1 MNCSIL
7 TPEGKKTVTSSL
19 RSEFKQNLTEE
30 KFLDII
36 NAQFNSIYED
46 EPNSACVDE
55 FKNILSGIISSPM
68 VSLKYP
74 WILKYKSLQVL
85 DSLINPNNVQDRQAD
100 SNKSKQDNIDGT
112 DYADSSD
119 TFIYQTYGYTSMALA
134 DMKQRFNKML
144 ADSVLFDVTTGEEVV
159 TQKQLNKN
167 IAHYLEEL
175 WKNVYSNIP
184 LNLEKRSVFLSTFEI
199 ARVKQYFENFSPE
212 AINAL
217 YEDSLKDP
225 KKKNLLDA
233 FQSYFI
239 LINFDNLIKSFYSNL
254 IEIDPLRFGPEHLI
268 NPCQLIQ
275 NYYKYQVSG
284 LNYNLE
290 NNWSSEAEVNDV
302 VEETSDIVKLFF
314 NSRVLLDRTKNDAPI
329 RNLNI
334 REITYVWGL
343 IKKHQF
349 DKESKI
355 PFNEVSI
362 DKMLNND
369 YLTQEEHDYLLK
381 VVVNED
387 GTTDTVVKSMYDLL
401 QETYSDGTFV
411 IPLIFKL
418 LAADKKYDLN
428 INIKNFKSAH
438 NDLVYSIYKQTF
450 DPSAKIRQAWESR
463 NIEHYK
469 TQPKSFY
476 QYITHY
482 FNNQSHIPMTQY
494 EQDVEGNFEIKT
506 LGKASLGSHTLY
518 YQDQIN
524 GNFSAIVDQYYDEE
538 NFNKGIKK
546 FNGFTLDRTT
556 LSTELD
562 KSFISIKFNGGKTIL
577 KVTPSLTV
585 TLSKDGGKTFKS
597 INNIDLTKNSNLCEF
612 IKDILNLNVSNF
624 EQTFLPSLSI
634 TQSELL
640 ETAAIV
646 LYNYSVSCESI
657 KTETLVSAKNT
668 ALKYYQHNKQK
679 DIRMQKDSKEVQSFP
694 TNVMKKSVESIC
706 NTLDIL
712 NGVMREAS
720 AKGADGNTINTMSTS
735 QLMDKTCAQIYRGE
749 QLGEDYLGHD
759 LEMLHEAY
767 SGYEIARD
775 LKATNGDNKKVTEF
789 TPAESGA
796 FDFVYDFCNAYLSDD
811 ENAMMRVLPCVI
823 SDKPRVLK
831 LLINLHALKNGKKIK
846 DLSLDEIKQITKEE
860 LGSFYKKSFN
870 AIEKEWLKL
879 NQVSKGNVKIGNYKN
894 REDVI
899 WFLNIAKSID
909 LFGLESNFNGI
920 NKAMDLFIEDKFKS
934 IFSLDGSVQYTNP
947 IYQSIKND
955 YIIKLVK
962 NSGANYNDIK
972 TEVEVAIL
980 DKNSDHYKAIEKQIN
995 KHLRTRASDAV
1006 INLLHTLEI
1015 TQQEKGKPAAIATS
1029 YSFISDDKLHF
1040 RVNYIIA
1047 QELFKWGVKDESWFR
1062 SHVPN
1067 ETLANTSYKNSEE
1080 FFKKKNEQWVRDFI
1094 QDGGYITTTNQFSK
1108 ITPGILEKLVNFE
1121 NHTWARGGKLVL
1133 AKLTYTDFT
1142 KHSDN
1147 GSESDETDELT
1158 EKDYSFGITD
1168 LESLRKIGVINYAFE
1183 NAKYYL
1189 FPKQFEQYVT
1199 VEQWITSPEFSFTQ
1213 LVDVLNAHYQL
1224 LDKERS
1230 NQKVAKEI
1238 LDTKIAN
1245 VNSDSKIHPTRKS
1258 NLTKKFEKHFNNIKK
1273 HPKIDH
1279 KISIQIHPLIEKF
1292 NTLGYLFGQEYMNTS
1307 VGSYAQHPGKNHKNI
1322 RAYAAQAY
1330 AQQTKRNVIES
1341 GTKHQF
1347 QLNELDGLPSDV
1359 KMATIQNTRDSI
1371 ATIFGQ
1377 EANPLDDDGAM
1388 YANGIT
1394 NYLENLSLKGSAVGV
1409 DKKDI
1414 IWSQN
1419 PQTGINKFVKCA
1431 SFPVTN
1437 MRIRD
1442 SKFYRYLNYRGL
1454 RGKVSEL
1461 IPFYQGKNQGLD
1473 ITKNYLGGSLN
1484 FDMFSFKRVWLGN
1497 TDAHINYLQV
1507 YDENDQPLD
1516 NHQVY
1521 NGDIVTVTNVVFN
1534 PETGFTEFLA
1544 NGVKQ
1549 KVLLKDVHD
1558 IWLFF
1563 GGAYSMNLSEDQIS
1577 GKQEIKG
1584 NEYDESS
1591 FKYATYVVNSVGKA
1605 LTSKPTS
1612 QKNVNQYL
1620 KKAMIHYFPT
1630 HEATKSGSTN
1640 QNQKSFLYDLSTE
1653 LAYTDENL
1661 YDAGPQ
1667 LNAEHESD
1675 ESVLSMMTQVLNALG
1690 LRGYTAEQANRAY
1703 QALRSLTQITLKDF
1717 IDSIDYSK
1725 VGNIDR
1731 AKSKIEN
1738 FITLVIFKTLKPG
1751 KTSANPETLADL
1763 LVQQALQAIQDN
1775 KGVLDYET
1783 IKQTLPIDNSVLLR
1797 QMMSKISATL
1807 VKSCIKLKFPGTMD
1821 VLSPSNGIFKLYD
1834 GRLLSYYEGQ
1844 DINDLPNKPVTDLAD
1859 IELGT
1864 TYYVPGYYEGDVFKV
1879 NTPKDYYLLRQY
1891 IEQTGSPIEEIISK
1905 GRDLAGYNVKF
1916 KDINGNSYNI
1926 WDLAIVKQAWRGS
1939 NKDEIRETLQ
1949 NALFS
1954 LSNYYDQDTVVIEDS
1969 IGNVKEIQ
1977 LDKSSIK
1984 VKPYEIIT
1992 SKLYQSQF
2000 GLRTND
2006 DVKDISENDLF
2017 FFERSLEEKV
2027 HLLDSQFDVE
2037 LITIDGNNKY
2047 LITDDVPKGF
2057 RKLSFTPVKDEAG
2070 KLWYLDYKNNPV
2082 EQLSSEEDEIYSN
2095 GKVRL
2100 IKTKNIDF
2108 YLNSIKH
2115 VRVNISSRIKSHEKL
2130 ADIIDLFDKS
2140 DSKPAKFFVKKFDS
2154 FIESGTLDDYTIDEE
2169 ERQVENEFINKII
2182 HSEEGVKAFSKFI
2195 SGYRSYEKAKI
2206 KNIQKILK
2214 NNDLTPEQKRV
2225 SLEDLKSKDK
2235 WLENQLKSSKEIHT
2249 SFLKSLEILAARIPA
2264 QCMQSFMSMKIV
2276 GFDESGLNTAYV
2288 SRYQIYLQGSDFDID
2303 KVSLLGFKFK
2313 NGEFIKWSPFMDLS
2327 SKELLE
2333 ASENLPFPTGK
2344 EIQYAEVD
2352 DNGTIQSICNDIF
2365 EQTDNGLIFKTSVEN
2380 IKKLST
2386 LLNTINK
2393 LGGIPQDINIKGL
2406 ENIINKH
2413 NLYINKPNV
2422 DVSNALINFV
2432 SSSMYNIGKDAV
2444 NQIQGEE
2451 SVDSKDG
2458 AVNTIKDLS
2467 ADLPYSKKL
2476 DDVDPGSLTS
2486 HYRTRAL
2493 TMGGKTDTGIVAS
2506 SLKVFEAYYQYVC
2519 NILNNGSQEDKANLL
2534 INQEICG
2541 KLVKLIANSHQ
2552 QLDTELPP
2560 EVAQALNEI
2569 DQSVDA
2575 ALLYSG
2581 FLSLATDNAKDPT
2594 LPKINAQESMIG
2606 LYLAGVTLGLD
2617 VKTLINLLTSEPAL
2631 KIANLIPANFFT
2643 GASGYP
2649 DVKSVLKFIKIGPK
2663 DFDLDNVLNKMLRS
2677 FNELPDFFKNNPT
2690 VKNLEKLT
2698 TEQYKTFE
2706 KCLTASAVKKSTLDK
2721 IKKTQEQLRDWSR
2734 LKDSVTFSTFLT
2746 SDGQELNAFDEIQ
2759 KLCFMLGEMQS
2770 FTMGARLNQGL
2781 PNSLS
2786 EQINW
2791 IRRFEGILSS
2801 RVDTIQSLQGGITSE
2816 VMNEILQPLQ
2826 DYNRKLMSND
2836 GVTDDLLIK
2845 PNLNQVDFLEFVK
2858 NSEYQQLVI
2867 DTYDKLKFG
2876 VNIFK
2881 AFVTVPHYHGYMQT
2895 AAALFTLTSSMSS
2908 VWNMTNFI
2916 SKYYLNSMRGDK
2928 TSREKLLSST
2938 IDYINGSFID
2948 EFLKTYDFGFGEG
2961 KLPNSGNTKVLQEQS
2976 DGTLKLVNAPTDYN
2990 FTLGTY
2996 EGNMTFKYIFE
3007 QFVIPSLKS
3016 KYPNNELLKSLG
3028 FIKTDKT
3035 LDKNTLIKLATQT
3048 KLLPENTYEEEQ
3060 IAHYKQGLNIIKDVK
3075 IPELGNIHFL
3085 DALYVYNLIVNQNA
3099 VRENSLT
3106 TLFES
3111 YMFDTS
3117 KKSFEGQTDLIQKF
3131 FDFQKTSPDYIFA
3144 KIKQFGKNDLINFLK
3159 KIAPIDNNFTTGL
3172 PYIRKVNPATG
3183 KTVLLEL
3190 DPNKHKKQKSLPN
3203 DDSPD
3208 IDYDQDNSEND
3219 ESSYSE
3225 SGEYDEEAAQAL
3237 ENQRKSFFLRQIDES
3252 NYYVIDNTI
3261 TNPTVVNN
3269 LSMSTIKEQ
3278 VIPVN
3283 GELTEYKEITWNNIK
3298 DLEKVKILGA
3308 KSMTDLFIKLGIMNK
3323 LGSQFIRDISAED
3336 LMDILKTDC

>member
-19 RSEFKQNLTEE
+19 RSEFRQNLTEE

-36 NAQFNSIYED
+36 NSQFNSIYED

-55 FKNILSGIISSPM
+55 FKNILSGIISSPII
-68 VSLKYP
+68 SLKYP

-85 DSLINPNNVQDRQAD
+85 DSLINPNNVQNRQTD

-144 ADSVLFDVTTGEEVV
+144 ADAVLFDVTTGEEVV

-199 ARVKQYFENFSPE
+199 ARVKQYFENFSSE

-362 DKMLNND
+362 NKMLNND

-381 VVVNED
+381 IVINED
-387 GTTDTVVKSMYDLL
+387 KTTDTVVKSMYDLL

-562 KSFISIKFNGGKTIL
+562 KSFISIKFNDGKTVL

-585 TLSKDGGKTFKS
+585 TLSKDGEKTFRS

-646 LYNYSVSCESI
+646 LYNYSISCESI
-657 KTETLVSAKNT
+657 KAETLVSAKNT

-679 DIRMQKDSKEVQSFP
+679 DIRMQRDSKEVQSFP

-712 NGVMREAS
+712 NGIMREAS

-811 ENAMMRVLPCVI
+811 EDAMIRVLPCVI

-831 LLINLHALKNGKKIK
+831 ILINLHALKNGKKIK
-846 DLSLDEIKQITKEE
+846 DLSLDEIKQIAKEE
-860 LGSFYKKSFN
+860 LGSFYLKAFN
-870 AIEKEWLKL
+870 AIEKEWSKL
-879 NQVSKGNVKIGNYKN
+879 NQISKTNINVGNYKN
-894 REDVI
+894 KEDVI
-899 WFLNIAKSID
+899 WFLNIAKSTD

-920 NKAMDLFIEDKFKS
+920 NNAIDLFITNKLET
-934 IFSLDGSVQYTNP
+934 IFGLDGSVQYTNP
-947 IYQSIKND
+947 IYQSIKNN
-955 YIIKLVK
+955 YIIDLVK
-962 NSGANYNDIK
+962 NSGTNYDNVK

-995 KHLRTRASDAV
+995 KYLQIRASDA
-1006 INLLHTLEI
+1006 ITNLLHALEVA
-1015 TQQEKGKPAAIATS
+1015 QQENGEPASIATS

-1040 RVNYIIA
+1040 RVNYVIA
-1047 QELFKWGVKDESWFR
+1047 QELFKWGVKDEFWIKN
-1062 SHVPN
+1062 HLPN
-1067 ETLANTSYKNSEE
+1067 EDLFNTSYKNSEE

-1108 ITPGILEKLVNFE
+1108 TVPGVLEKLVNFE
-1121 NHTWARGGKLVL
+1121 NHTWARGGKIVL
-1133 AKLTYTDFT
+1133 AKLNYTDFT
-1142 KHSDN
+1142 RHNND
-1147 GSESDETDELT
+1147 GSESSETDEAT

-1189 FPKQFEQYVT
+1189 FPEDFIQYAT
-1199 VEQWITSPEFSFTQ
+1199 VEQWLTSPEFSFSQ
-1213 LVDVLNAHYQL
+1213 LVTVLNAHYQL

-1245 VNSDSKIHPTRKS
+1245 VNSDSKIHPTRKN
-1258 NLTKKFEKHFNNIKK
+1258 NLTKKFENHFNNIKK

-1292 NTLGYLFGQEYMNTS
+1292 NTLGYLFGQEYVNTS
-1307 VGSYAQHPGKNHKNI
+1307 VGSYAQHSGKNHKNI
-1322 RAYAAQAY
+1322 IAYAAQAY
-1330 AQQTKRNVIES
+1330 AQQVKRNVIES
-1341 GTKHQF
+1341 ATKHQF

-1359 KMATIQNTRDSI
+1359 KMASIQNTRDFV

-1377 EANPLDDDGAM
+1377 VANPLDDDGAM
-1388 YANGIT
+1388 YTNGIT

-1419 PQTGINKFVKCA
+1419 PKTGINKFVKCA

-1437 MRIRD
+1437 KRIGD

-1454 RGKVSEL
+1454 KGKESEL
-1461 IPFYQGKNQGLD
+1461 YPFYQGQYQGLD
-1473 ITKNYLGGSLN
+1473 ITKNYLGGPLN
-1484 FDMFSFKRVWLGN
+1484 FGMFSFKRVWLGN
-1497 TDAHINYLQV
+1497 TDAAVTYLQV
-1507 YDENDQPLD
+1507 YDENNNPIPNQ
-1516 NHQVY
+1516 QVY
-1521 NGDIVTVTNVVFN
+1521 NGDIVTITNIAFN

-1549 KVLLKDVHD
+1549 KVLLKNVHD

-1630 HEATKSGSTN
+1630 HEATKCGSTN

-1653 LAYTDENL
+1653 LAYTNENL

-1725 VGNIDR
+1725 IGNIDR

-1738 FITLVIFKTLKPG
+1738 FITLVILKTLKSG

-1763 LVQQALQAIQDN
+1763 LMQQALQAIQDN
-1775 KGVLDYET
+1775 KGILDYET
-1783 IKQTLPIDNSVLLR
+1783 IKKTLPIDNSVLLR

-1834 GRLLSYYEGQ
+1834 GKLLSHYEGQ
-1844 DINDLPNKPVTDLAD
+1844 DINDLPNKPVIDLAD
-1859 IELGT
+1859 IDLGV
-1864 TYYVPGYYEGDVFKV
+1864 TYYVPGYYEGDIFKV

-1891 IEQTGSPIEEIISK
+1891 IEQTGTPIEEVVSR

-1926 WDLAIVKQAWRGS
+1926 WDLAIVKQAWKGS

-1984 VKPYEIIT
+1984 VKPYEIIM

-2000 GLRTND
+2000 GLRISD

-2027 HLLDSQFDVE
+2027 HLLDNQFDVE

-2108 YLNSIKH
+2108 YLNSVKH
-2115 VRVNISSRIKSHEKL
+2115 VRVNISSRIKSNEKL

-2140 DSKPAKFFVKKFDS
+2140 DSRSAKFFVKKFDS
-2154 FIESGTLDDYTIDEE
+2154 FLENGTIDDNLTYTVNGE
-2169 ERQVENEFINKII
+2169 ERQIENEFINKII

-2206 KNIQKILK
+2206 KNIQNILK
-2214 NNDLTPEQKRV
+2214 NNNLTPEQKRV

-2288 SRYQIYLQGSDFDID
+2288 SRYQIYLQGSD
-2303 KVSLLGFKFK
+2303 
-2313 NGEFIKWSPFMDLS
+2313 
-2327 SKELLE
+2327 
-2333 ASENLPFPTGK
+2333 
-2344 EIQYAEVD
+2344 Y
-2352 DNGTIQSICNDIF
+2352 
-2365 EQTDNGLIFKTSVEN
+2365 
-2380 IKKLST
+2380 KL
-2386 LLNTINK
+2386 
-2393 LGGIPQDINIKGL
+2393 
-2406 ENIINKH
+2406 
-2413 NLYINKPNV
+2413 
-2422 DVSNALINFV
+2422 
-2432 SSSMYNIGKDAV
+2432 
-2444 NQIQGEE
+2444 
-2451 SVDSKDG
+2451 
-2458 AVNTIKDLS
+2458 
-2467 ADLPYSKKL
+2467 
-2476 DDVDPGSLTS
+2476 
-2486 HYRTRAL
+2486 
-2493 TMGGKTDTGIVAS
+2493 
-2506 SLKVFEAYYQYVC
+2506 
-2519 NILNNGSQEDKANLL
+2519 
-2534 INQEICG
+2534 
-2541 KLVKLIANSHQ
+2541 
-2552 QLDTELPP
+2552 
-2560 EVAQALNEI
+2560 
-2569 DQSVDA
+2569 
-2575 ALLYSG
+2575 
-2581 FLSLATDNAKDPT
+2581 
-2594 LPKINAQESMIG
+2594 
-2606 LYLAGVTLGLD
+2606 
-2617 VKTLINLLTSEPAL
+2617 
-2631 KIANLIPANFFT
+2631 
-2643 GASGYP
+2643 
-2649 DVKSVLKFIKIGPK
+2649 
-2663 DFDLDNVLNKMLRS
+2663 
-2677 FNELPDFFKNNPT
+2677 
-2690 VKNLEKLT
+2690 
-2698 TEQYKTFE
+2698 
-2706 KCLTASAVKKSTLDK
+2706 
-2721 IKKTQEQLRDWSR
+2721 
-2734 LKDSVTFSTFLT
+2734 
-2746 SDGQELNAFDEIQ
+2746 
-2759 KLCFMLGEMQS
+2759 
-2770 FTMGARLNQGL
+2770 
-2781 PNSLS
+2781 
-2786 EQINW
+2786 
-2791 IRRFEGILSS
+2791 
-2801 RVDTIQSLQGGITSE
+2801 
-2816 VMNEILQPLQ
+2816 
-2826 DYNRKLMSND
+2826 
-2836 GVTDDLLIK
+2836 
-2845 PNLNQVDFLEFVK
+2845 
-2858 NSEYQQLVI
+2858 
-2867 DTYDKLKFG
+2867 
-2876 VNIFK
+2876 
-2881 AFVTVPHYHGYMQT
+2881 
-2895 AAALFTLTSSMSS
+2895 
-2908 VWNMTNFI
+2908 
-2916 SKYYLNSMRGDK
+2916 
-2928 TSREKLLSST
+2928 
-2938 IDYINGSFID
+2938 
-2948 EFLKTYDFGFGEG
+2948 
-2961 KLPNSGNTKVLQEQS
+2961 
-2976 DGTLKLVNAPTDYN
+2976 
-2990 FTLGTY
+2990 
-2996 EGNMTFKYIFE
+2996 
-3007 QFVIPSLKS
+3007 
-3016 KYPNNELLKSLG
+3016 
-3028 FIKTDKT
+3028 
-3035 LDKNTLIKLATQT
+3035 
-3048 KLLPENTYEEEQ
+3048 
-3060 IAHYKQGLNIIKDVK
+3060 
-3075 IPELGNIHFL
+3075 
-3085 DALYVYNLIVNQNA
+3085 
-3099 VRENSLT
+3099 
-3106 TLFES
+3106 
-3111 YMFDTS
+3111 
-3117 KKSFEGQTDLIQKF
+3117 
-3131 FDFQKTSPDYIFA
+3131 
-3144 KIKQFGKNDLINFLK
+3144 
-3159 KIAPIDNNFTTGL
+3159 
-3172 PYIRKVNPATG
+3172 
-3183 KTVLLEL
+3183 
-3190 DPNKHKKQKSLPN
+3190 
-3203 DDSPD
+3203 
-3208 IDYDQDNSEND
+3208 
-3219 ESSYSE
+3219 
-3225 SGEYDEEAAQAL
+3225 
-3237 ENQRKSFFLRQIDES
+3237 
-3252 NYYVIDNTI
+3252 
-3261 TNPTVVNN
+3261 
-3269 LSMSTIKEQ
+3269 
-3278 VIPVN
+3278 
-3283 GELTEYKEITWNNIK
+3283 
-3298 DLEKVKILGA
+3298 
-3308 KSMTDLFIKLGIMNK
+3308 
-3323 LGSQFIRDISAED
+3323 
-3336 LMDILKTDC
+3336 